1 MALQSDQWI
10 CQMAI
15 EHKMFEP
22 FADRQV
28 REFDGKKRIG
38 FILPSCEYD
47 LRVSSDFKVF
57 TDVFGSVID
66 PKQFCPHAFVDIQ
79 ADRKIY
85 CARLG
90 FEDLDSLSRQSQI
103 EASIARSLQQE
114 HHSQIGKGDDEDRF
128 GKVAASPNLKNLTAR
143 SIDAADR
150 NCLSLF
156 IEADQ

>member
-10 CQMAI
+10 RQMAI
-15 EHKMFEP
+15 EHKMLEP

-38 FILPSCEYD
+38 FILPSYGYD
-47 LRVSSDFKVF
+47 LHVASDFKVF

-79 ADRKIY
+79 A
-85 CARLG
+85 G
-90 FEDLDSLSRQSQI
+90 
-103 EASIARSLQQE
+103 
-114 HHSQIGKGDDEDRF
+114 
-128 GKVAASPNLKNLTAR
+128 
-143 SIDAADR
+143 R